1 MEKTFGDPPI
11 LHTSLHS
18 GRISDR
24 TEGKMLGQTIVHDVM
39 IQDGSLNL
47 SRQDMAF
54 TGRGPQLAI
63 SRSYNNQSSPRN
75 FSPLGNGWSHSLDMK
90 LRPISSSVSG
100 PGGLPTWVVD
110 SRGSIVPES
119 AIPTTPPS
127 WTMVQVNGAI
137 FKKHNNVWYS
147 ERGHHG
153 TLEELPTTP
162 ASFVFTAKDGTRYSY
177 DSALG
182 DMPVYRIEDRNGNA
196 MFFVYNGQQL
206 SQVTDAVGRKCNFSY
221 DSPAS
226 VTIAGDRTR
235 LVGVS
240 CSDAVEI
247 HFDYHPSGYLKS
259 AKRGDRLE
267 TYDYAQESGIAG
279 AEYNLVKATDANN
292 HSFSYEYHT
301 LTSLPFASWN
311 AAKSL
316 KPLRP
321 QDVIKSVAYPGNG
334 TTPVQANFAYSTT
347 TANQRTVTDLRG
359 NDTVYTL
366 NYFGNPLRIEE
377 PLGKITLMTWS
388 IDEGKP
394 DNVMT
399 SKTDPLVN
407 VTIYEYDPQGNVKK
421 ETDPYGKFVATV
433 WNQKFSL
440 PESRTDRNNINLGWQ
455 YDPKG
460 NLLQETDGDN
470 KQTSH
475 TYYSTGERQSSR
487 DPLGNTTSFTYDA
500 WGNPASVKGAE
511 GSLTKYEYDIR
522 GRRIALIDPN
532 GKRTE
537 YAYDALDQPTTTTFP
552 QHDSYA
558 LATGSTRIKT
568 QIHDAVGNLLSETDR
583 LGLALTYSYTP
594 RNQVKS
600 ITRSSG
606 GTKTFDYDNNG
617 NLISESDWKGAASSH
632 TYDALNRRD
641 SSTNRLGYS
650 RLMKYDL
657 NGNLTEEQD
666 AEGRVTNHEY
676 DKLNRLTKTIQP
688 ALTLQVRGELA
699 FSYYD
704 EADPKT
710 NLKKESDQEGN
721 VTSYE
726 YNGRYLRSKRTNALN
741 DVHLWEYD
749 DNGNLNK
756 ETDEESHF
764 VRHEY
769 DKQNRL
775 IADVHSHNGSDVKTG
790 YGYDAAGN
798 RTSVTDPLG
807 HITTNKYDEWNRPWQ
822 TIDAENFTASSE
834 LDGEGNKVKTIDAN
848 GNIRSWTRD
857 PRGLVLSGIDGE
869 GIETKYTYDLN
880 GNNETI
886 TYANTSVTSIAYDAE
901 DRKTITTE
909 AQGQTEER
917 SNGVI
922 LYDKVGNPL
931 KVKDGNGNITT
942 SEFNALNLPIKVT
955 DTKGKFSS
963 SDYYKTGKVNSVTN
977 RRNATT
983 KTEYDKLW
991 RVTKVT
997 DPLNQTNESVYDK
1010 AGNLLAAK
1018 DKRGITSETSYD
1030 DLYRPTEKK
1039 RAGLR
1044 LVNMEYDNANN
1055 LTADIDAN
1063 GNRTEYAYNKRNQ
1076 KEKVTF
1082 ADATVRRMTYDGNGN
1097 LISEIDE
1104 EGIVTSH
1111 GYDRENRP
1119 TATERAGELTQK
1131 SYNEMGDL
1139 AAIIHPEGNSRTF
1152 NYDKLKRMISAIDDP
1167 WGPGLTT
1174 RYEYDKNGNLT
1185 KSTDARGNV
1194 VENAYDELNRKTGHM
1209 QRKAVGDLI
1218 TSYGYDDEGNL
1229 TRLTDAKGQVSTYVY
1244 DLLNRKTES
1253 HYSGLDIATG
1263 YDENNNLKTTT
1274 VSGTSSD
1281 GTSNTYDDFDRLK
1294 TSSQRGTTVSYS
1306 YDNNGNRLS
1315 VGTPGNSTGYG
1326 YDVRNRVKTATA
1338 GTQTT
1343 GFDYYADGKKK
1354 TVTYPNGAKEE
1365 YEYYASNRVKTLTN
1379 SLNSAVISKFAYSY
1393 DRNGNR
1399 LSQDEARGTRNI
1411 STGYTYDSLD
1421 RMVSYSVTE
1430 NSATT
1435 RTDYTFD
1442 GYNRK
1447 TESTI
1452 SSTPLSTSITKT
1464 YSYDETDWLIQL
1476 QDGSKTITYSYDN
1489 NGNTIGKTDSSA
1501 PGNDFVFEYDARDKL
1516 IKAGKGASVLGTY
1529 SYNANGYRIRQ
1540 NNSDRGD
1547 VEYLYDGTA
1556 VIEERNAGG
1565 LLAHYRYA
1573 NKLYSLFDGT
1583 QNLYYHLDAL
1593 GSTTDLTD
1601 DGGATKASYFL
1612 NPWGMI
1618 VDSIGSSV
1626 NRRVFTGKEIDQ
1638 NTGLVYFGARYYDP
1652 DTARFTT
1659 QDTYLGEQ
1667 NTPPSLHR
1675 FLYAYSNP
1683 TVYIDLEGY
1692 ASEESEKSLWGRFTG
1707 WVEKKK
1713 EQASKW
1719 VGKQAEGLTNR
1730 FRGNFQANTHRRLAE
1745 AEGSNPDE
1753 AEAASRQHTAEIA
1766 KDSGRQAA
1774 ELSRPVVEGVEITAE
1789 TAAGAGVVKGVGF
1802 VAGITNKIRNAKAL
1816 VTIEDKAGAA
1826 FTKFKNLIKEEKI
1839 AESEANTLRKS
1850 ETRLS
1855 PTNYPNPDP
1864 PMDVPPVRYEP
1875 STIEEV
1881 KRMRKGQGPRTQ
1893 AEYGTQ
1899 NIEAHHRQ
1907 QVPVSEG
1914 GKLDEI
1920 TEEVHRR
1927 NGNHTRHQSDSRL
1940 SPKQRTKEIREHR
1953 IKRGSEYILPGEGI

>member
-1 MEKTFGDPPI
+1 
-11 LHTSLHS
+11 
-18 GRISDR
+18 
-24 TEGKMLGQTIVHDVM
+24 ML
-39 IQDGSLNL
+39 
-47 SRQDMAF
+47 
-54 TGRGPQLAI
+54 
-63 SRSYNNQSSPRN
+63 
-75 FSPLGNGWSHSLDMK
+75 
-90 LRPISSSVSG
+90 SSV
-100 PGGLPTWVVD
+100 
-110 SRGSIVPES
+110 
-119 AIPTTPPS
+119 
-127 WTMVQVNGAI
+127 
-137 FKKHNNVWYS
+137 
-147 ERGHHG
+147 
-153 TLEELPTTP
+153 
-162 ASFVFTAKDGTRYSY
+162 
-177 DSALG
+177 
-182 DMPVYRIEDRNGNA
+182 
-196 MFFVYNGQQL
+196 
-206 SQVTDAVGRKCNFSY
+206 
-221 DSPAS
+221 
-226 VTIAGDRTR
+226 
-235 LVGVS
+235 
-240 CSDAVEI
+240 
-247 HFDYHPSGYLKS
+247 
-259 AKRGDRLE
+259 
-267 TYDYAQESGIAG
+267 
-279 AEYNLVKATDANN
+279 
-292 HSFSYEYHT
+292 
-301 LTSLPFASWN
+301 
-311 AAKSL
+311 
-316 KPLRP
+316 
-321 QDVIKSVAYPGNG
+321 
-334 TTPVQANFAYSTT
+334 
-347 TANQRTVTDLRG
+347 
-359 NDTVYTL
+359 
-366 NYFGNPLRIEE
+366 
-377 PLGKITLMTWS
+377 
-388 IDEGKP
+388 
-394 DNVMT
+394 
-399 SKTDPLVN
+399 
-407 VTIYEYDPQGNVKK
+407 
-421 ETDPYGKFVATV
+421 
-433 WNQKFSL
+433 
-440 PESRTDRNNINLGWQ
+440 
-455 YDPKG
+455 
-460 NLLQETDGDN
+460 
-470 KQTSH
+470 
-475 TYYSTGERQSSR
+475 
-487 DPLGNTTSFTYDA
+487 
-500 WGNPASVKGAE
+500 
-511 GSLTKYEYDIR
+511 
-522 GRRIALIDPN
+522 
-532 GKRTE
+532 
-537 YAYDALDQPTTTTFP
+537 
-552 QHDSYA
+552 
-558 LATGSTRIKT
+558 
-568 QIHDAVGNLLSETDR
+568 
-583 LGLALTYSYTP
+583 
-594 RNQVKS
+594 
-600 ITRSSG
+600 
-606 GTKTFDYDNNG
+606 
-617 NLISESDWKGAASSH
+617 
-632 TYDALNRRD
+632 
-641 SSTNRLGYS
+641 
-650 RLMKYDL
+650 
-657 NGNLTEEQD
+657 
-666 AEGRVTNHEY
+666 
-676 DKLNRLTKTIQP
+676 
-688 ALTLQVRGELA
+688 
-699 FSYYD
+699 
-704 EADPKT
+704 
-710 NLKKESDQEGN
+710 
-721 VTSYE
+721 
-726 YNGRYLRSKRTNALN
+726 
-741 DVHLWEYD
+741 
-749 DNGNLNK
+749 
-756 ETDEESHF
+756 F

-775 IADVHSHNGSDVKTG
+775 IADVHSLKGSDIKTG

-798 RTSVTDPLG
+798 RTTVTDPLG

-848 GNIRSWTRD
+848 GNTRSWTRD

-869 GIETKYTYDLN
+869 DIETKYTYDLN

-922 LYDKVGNPL
+922 LYDKAGNPL

-1044 LVNMEYDNANN
+1044 LVTMEYDNANN

-1076 KEKVTF
+1076 KLKATF
-1082 ADATVRRMTYDGNGN
+1082 ADSTSRSYSYDGNGN
-1097 LISEIDE
+1097 LQSEIDE

-1174 RYEYDKNGNLT
+1174 RYEYDKNGNRIKT
-1185 KSTDARGNV
+1185 TDPRGNV
-1194 VENAYDELNRKTGHM
+1194 VENAYDELNRKTGHT

-1229 TRLTDAKGQVSTYVY
+1229 TRLTDAKGQVSTHVY

-1274 VSGTSSD
+1274 ASGTSSD
-1281 GTSNTYDDFDRLK
+1281 STSNTYDDFDRLQ
-1294 TSSQRGTTVSYS
+1294 TSTQRGTTVSYS

-1315 VGTPGNSTGYG
+1315 VGTPGNSNGYG
-1326 YDVRNRVKTATA
+1326 HDVRNRVKTATA

-1421 RMVSYSVTE
+1421 RMASYSVTE

-1447 TESTI
+1447 TESTTA
-1452 SSTPLSTSITKT
+1452 STPLSTSITKT

-1489 NGNTIGKTDSSA
+1489 NGNTIKKADSTA
-1501 PGNDFVFEYDARDKL
+1501 PGNDIVFEYDARDKL

-1583 QNLYYHLDAL
+1583 QNQYYHLDAL

-1601 DGGATKASYFL
+1601 DGGATKATYFL

-1667 NTPPSLHR
+1667 GTPPSLHR
-1675 FLYAYSNP
+1675 YLYAYSNP
-1683 TVYIDLEGY
+1683 TVFIDLEGY
-1692 ASEESEKSLWGRFTG
+1692 SAWDVFKEIVAGSKNAWEGTKQAINETRKALPVISREVNKVPEKVANSFTPKTTAGQLFATALYTTGEYVASNVLAPISAAASVEEARENPTKGSIAVAALSVMPNAPKGAAGKALKKLVGKETAVAEKLLTKEARSGANV
-1707 WVEKKK
+1707 VEKEAVDAAKSEQK
-1713 EQASKW
+1713 FTYRGDTRPPTQIFEEGFSPRGDSTDLYKHAVDNTDPMSAFVPTSKSADVAADFADNVYVVRNKNGIDVNATLGPRSPFPDELEVAIPGGVQASD
-1719 VGKQAEGLTNR
+1719 VRAVMLPDR
-1730 FRGNFQANTHRRLAE
+1730 SIL
-1745 AEGSNPDE
+1745 NP
-1753 AEAASRQHTAEIA
+1753 
-1766 KDSGRQAA
+1766 
-1774 ELSRPVVEGVEITAE
+1774 
-1789 TAAGAGVVKGVGF
+1789 
-1802 VAGITNKIRNAKAL
+1802 
-1816 VTIEDKAGAA
+1816 
-1826 FTKFKNLIKEEKI
+1826 
-1839 AESEANTLRKS
+1839 
-1850 ETRLS
+1850 
-1855 PTNYPNPDP
+1855 NYKP
-1864 PMDVPPVRYEP
+1864 
-1875 STIEEV
+1875 
-1881 KRMRKGQGPRTQ
+1881 
-1893 AEYGTQ
+1893 
-1899 NIEAHHRQ
+1899 
-1907 QVPVSEG
+1907 
-1914 GKLDEI
+1914 
-1920 TEEVHRR
+1920 
-1927 NGNHTRHQSDSRL
+1927 
-1940 SPKQRTKEIREHR
+1940 
-1953 IKRGSEYILPGEGI
+1953 